1 MHEITTYMQF
11 LHAWREILTVSNAIC
26 DCYCLQSCNLI
37 TRICFLFSLKSCY
50 SGSSNRLQCI
60 NMFLIMTATVY
71 EVSVGSRWHASYV
84 SIRSWELVR
93 HQHCLQCYIFCF
105 CFKFTIFSYWL
116 LDVCRSEVFLKPV
129 EDAAVSEIT
138 SVLKEWK
145 PLWHQLFTVRQCEY
159 KPYTVLQCLLL
170 WLIFAW

>member
-1 MHEITTYMQF
+1 
-11 LHAWREILTVSNAIC
+11 
-26 DCYCLQSCNLI
+26 
-37 TRICFLFSLKSCY
+37 
-50 SGSSNRLQCI
+50 
-60 NMFLIMTATVY
+60 
-71 EVSVGSRWHASYV
+71 
-84 SIRSWELVR
+84 
-93 HQHCLQCYIFCF
+93 
-105 CFKFTIFSYWL
+105 L

-170 WLIFAW
+170 WLMFA